1 MTFLNEVF
9 WRGGISIEQIRILAS
24 ILLCLLPCWSGPA
37 FNKQWERRSFFLLTS
52 RKGEHVMKRW
62 KRFIAMAMVVSFV
75 MALVPV
81 ALAEDAGKVNINKA
95 SVADL
100 MKLKNIGQKYAERIV
115 AYREKNGPFEK
126 PEDITNVKGI
136 GPKIL
141 ALNKDRITV
150 K

>member
-1 MTFLNEVF
+1 
-9 WRGGISIEQIRILAS
+9 
-24 ILLCLLPCWSGPA
+24 
-37 FNKQWERRSFFLLTS
+37 
-52 RKGEHVMKRW
+52 MKRW

-115 AYREKNGPFEK
+115 AYREKNGPFKK